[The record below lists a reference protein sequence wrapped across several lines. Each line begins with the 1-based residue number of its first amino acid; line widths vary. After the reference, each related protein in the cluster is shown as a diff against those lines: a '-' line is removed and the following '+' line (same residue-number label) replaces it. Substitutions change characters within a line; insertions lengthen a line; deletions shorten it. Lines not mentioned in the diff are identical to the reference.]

1 MYRHVVI
8 VEGVRMLFGRIGKG
22 LRPDTSAEL
31 ARRGARYGMFSS
43 CCGGGLGVSTLIEN
57 LEV

>member
-1 MYRHVVI
+1 
-8 VEGVRMLFGRIGKG
+8 MLFGRIGKG